1 MLKGLSAINRF
12 CEVILKYSIY
22 SLVFLLPILFLP
34 WTSDALDF
42 NKQTLLVLLVFV
54 ALFSWLAKVL
64 ISGRFSINLNKT
76 HIAVLVLFLVFL
88 VSTIFSQDRYGS
100 FWGLPR
106 VTSESLLTVISLA
119 LLYFLVSNVFTKKEI
134 HTSIILL
141 ALSSLLAVFAGV
153 LQLFGLYLPLGFIK
167 STSFNT
173 IGLVGIF
180 GLFVAVLLPLLII
193 LEIYS
198 KKWLKIVFAIGIV
211 LSIISLVLINYSMVW
226 WVVLIGCALLML
238 FSMLQKDL
246 FDLRWLGLPIFFL
259 VVALF
264 FLILNPQLPVPAR
277 AVEIYLNQSAT
288 FDVALKTLKDR
299 PILGSGPGT
308 FIFDFSKYKKVDF
321 NQGALW
327 NIRFDTGGS
336 KILTVLATT
345 GILGFVSFLALIATA
360 LLYGVKF
367 ILNKGPIYGREGDN
381 GYSLALSGG
390 ILVGFV
396 SLTIS
401 YFLYSSNLS
410 LDFLFF
416 FLMACFIGLTG
427 QNKKEFLLNPASFL
441 TLGVTFVFTLF
452 FIFGLGLLILDG
464 QRYLA
469 EVNYSR
475 GISLFVSG
483 QKDQGSEKI
492 ESAVRLNPNADI
504 YLAQLAQVYLSK
516 LGDVID
522 DQKMSQED
530 KNKTVQLLINNS
542 INAAKISTDASPKN
556 VSNWSIRGYIYQS
569 LIGLV
574 PGSEDWALKSYDEAI
589 NLEPFNPYYPTQ
601 QGVAYM
607 AKAATVDKDSAGKK
621 SQDLDNAKKQFD
633 KAVQL
638 KSDYASAR
646 FQTAMVYQAQG
657 KTDQE
662 VAALEDA
669 KKYSPNDVGLLF
681 QIGVVYYQ
689 EGNYD
694 KAKQN
699 LEAAVNISPN
709 YANALYFLG
718 LAYSKLGQVDK
729 AIAQFQKVSNLN
741 PNSTDVNKIIENL
754 KAGRKPLDGIV
765 QENPPQAPVE
775 ETPPESPKK

>member
-12 CEVILKYSIY
+12 CEAILKYSIY

-42 NKQTLLVLLVFV
+42 NKQTLLVLLVFA

-88 VSTIFSQDRYGS
+88 ASTIFSQDKYGS
-100 FWGLPR
+100 FWGWPR
-106 VTSESLLTVISLA
+106 ATSESLLTVISLA

-141 ALSSLLAVFAGV
+141 VSSSLLAFLIGV

-198 KKWLKIVFAIGIV
+198 EKWLKIVFSIGIV
-211 LSIISLVLINYSMVW
+211 LSAISLVLVNYPMVW
-226 WVVLIGCALLML
+226 WVVLASCALLVL

-277 AVEIYLNQSAT
+277 AVEVYLNQSAT

-299 PILGSGPGT
+299 PIFGSGPGT

-327 NIRFDTGGS
+327 NVRFDAGGS

-345 GILGFVSFLALIATA
+345 GILGFISYLALIATM
-360 LLYGVKF
+360 LFYGVKF
-367 ILNKGPIYGREGDN
+367 VLNKGSVYGRENDN
-381 GYSLALSGG
+381 GYSLTLAGG

-396 SLTIS
+396 VLTIS
-401 YFLYSSNLS
+401 YFLYNSNLS

-427 QNKKEFLLNPASFL
+427 QNKKEFLLNPSSFL
-441 TLGVTFVFTLF
+441 TLGTTFVFTLF

-492 ESAVRLNPNADI
+492 ENAVRLNPNVDI
-504 YLAQLAQVYLSK
+504 YLAQLSQVYLSK

-542 INAAKISTDASPKN
+542 INAAKIATDVSPKN
-556 VSNWSIRGYIYQS
+556 VSNWSVRGYIYQS

-601 QGVAYM
+601 QGIAYM
-607 AKAATVDKDSAGKK
+607 AKAATVDKDNAGKK

-646 FQTAMVYQAQG
+646 FQTAMAYQAQG

-662 VAALEDA
+662 VIALEDA

-709 YANALYFLG
+709 YANALYYLG

-775 ETPPESPKK
+775 EMPPESPKK